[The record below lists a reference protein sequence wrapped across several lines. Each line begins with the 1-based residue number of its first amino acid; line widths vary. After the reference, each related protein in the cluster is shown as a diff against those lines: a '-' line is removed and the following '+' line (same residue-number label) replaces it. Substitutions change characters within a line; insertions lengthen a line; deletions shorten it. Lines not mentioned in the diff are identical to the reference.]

1 MNEEGAPAGPAL
13 DSAAS
18 TCHRCVETIKLEHQ
32 LVRVPYEVL
41 KRSVRQG
48 IRAVEKEVNGIT
60 GAVAE
65 AGKKEVSRDAAIKQ
79 LDSCVN
85 RLSGLKRKLREM
97 HDAEEQN
104 LQRSRARLDHL
115 SDFCKDPKWKKTK
128 LDRILVDYLLRSSY
142 INTATKLVEHSSIQ
156 DLADL
161 GLFAEAQQIIEGLKS
176 KSCTYALNWCSE
188 NKGKLKKTL
197 SVFEFKLRIQEFIE
211 LVRAE
216 KAFDAVLYARKFLSQ
231 LAAVDMQHLQEAM
244 TTLVLKQTTECVFY
258 KTLFDDNQWEKLIQL
273 FKDEFC
279 KMHGMTSPSLLHIY
293 IQAGLSALKTPLCYE
308 ETCLKDDPFS
318 HEAIRKL
325 AEPLPFMKH
334 VRSRLICYITKEL
347 MDEDNPPM
355 VLPNGYVYSTK
366 ALQTMSD
373 QNNGL
378 VTCPRTNEVFALATA
393 TRAFVS

>member
-1 MNEEGAPAGPAL
+1 MNEEGAPAGPAI

-32 LVRVPYEVL
+32 LVRVSYEVL

-85 RLSGLKRKLREM
+85 RLSGLKRKLQEM

-156 DLADL
+156 DLADV
-161 GLFAEAQQIIEGLKS
+161 GLFAEAQQIIEGLKR

-231 LAAVDMQHLQEAM
+231 LASVDMQHLQEAM
-244 TTLVLKQTTECVFY
+244 TTLVLKQTTEC
-258 KTLFDDNQWEKLIQL
+258 TLFDDNQWEKLIQL